1 MRKCLHG
8 RLLQNIPEG
17 RVIFSIFELLSVN
30 YYAMKKMI
38 LILLVAGLAGTIC
51 GQGHSAFLS
60 DPAISPDGSKIA
72 FVYESDLWMADRNGG
87 TAHRITAMT
96 GEESVPRFSPDG
108 KWLVFASTQN
118 GNADVYIMPVDGG
131 TLQQLTWN
139 DGNDYPDSWSWDSK
153 TIYFT
158 SDRFNTFGTYTVP
171 ATGGTPARLFSD
183 NYFDQ
188 AHHVVEI
195 PGSNGQECYFTTSW
209 ESYMFPHRK
218 RYRGEND
225 PDIEFYSKSTG
236 DYKRLT
242 EWEGKD
248 MWPSVDRNGKLWF
261 ASDEGN
267 GEYNLYTFDNGAKRQ
282 MTSFSTSIRR
292 PQVSADGRF
301 VVFARDYRI
310 WTFDVATGQSS
321 PCEINVWSNENLATE
336 IGYNSAGKITDFDV
350 SRDGKKIAFVS
361 RGRMF
366 VSDIT
371 GKFIK
376 EMPTNR
382 GERVQEVR
390 WMKDNESLLYT
401 RTVKGWTNLF
411 TITASAPAAE
421 KQITRY
427 ERTLQNLLVSPDGD
441 KALVNSGDSHIDL
454 IDLKNFNVSG
464 IIKDEFWFRPTRPR
478 FSPDSRYILYSAY
491 RNFEPDIFIY
501 DTREATTHTITSNG
515 VAESDPCW
523 SPDGRYIYLS
533 ADRYNA
539 GFPRGGG
546 VSKLYRIPL
555 YRFSE
560 SLRTDEYDKLFA
572 KKASKDSLKVDIKIE
587 TDGIADRWEQID
599 VKGNSQSSP
608 HVFNV
613 RGKTMVLFNNSPNPR
628 ERVLTKVELSPFD
641 PPKSAAIGDK
651 GFSRLIMTGDKFYA
665 LISGDVHEVKPA
677 EGKAEKIT
685 LSATF
690 SKNLHDEF
698 VQMFY
703 ENWATLAEHFYD
715 LNYHGVNW
723 KEMLSRYEQYLP
735 LVRNRDNLRTIQN
748 DMLGELN
755 SSHLGFS
762 SSGEEARPFYRLQ
775 TNATGIIFSN
785 DDPCVVEGWVKRSPA
800 DLTETPLRGGDRLVA
815 VNGTRVEASVDRD
828 KFFALPQL
836 EKEITLRFDRKGE
849 EYDMT
854 LRPVSSAALKTL
866 LYDSWVAE
874 NRRIV
879 DSLSGGRVAY
889 VYMKDMGTSSLEKF
903 LIDMTGIALGKE
915 ALILDIRNN
924 RGGNVHDDVIK
935 FLSQRP
941 YLEWQARN
949 GKRSPQPNFAP
960 SGGPIILMVNEQSLS
975 DAEMT
980 AAAFRELKL
989 GTIVGTETY
998 RWIIFTSSRMLVDG
1012 SSTRL
1017 PAWGCYD
1024 LEGNDLEIT
1033 GVKPDIYVRTT
1044 FGDMQKGADPQ
1055 LVRAVEEAV
1064 KGIRSRQ

>member
-1 MRKCLHG
+1 MK
-8 RLLQNIPEG
+8 RLFNML
-17 RVIFSIFELLSVN
+17 
-30 YYAMKKMI
+30 M
-38 LILLVAGLAGTIC
+38 LLVITGCISVL
-51 GQGHSAFLS
+51 GQSAFLS
-60 DPAISPDGSKIA
+60 DPAIAPDGSKIV
-72 FVYESDLWMADRNGG
+72 FVYESDLWMADRTGG

-108 KWLVFASTQN
+108 KWLAFSSTQN
-118 GNADVYIMPVDGG
+118 GNADVYIMPVEGG
-131 TLQQLTWN
+131 SLMQLTWH
-139 DGNDYPDSWSWDSK
+139 DGNDLPDSWSWDSK
-153 TIYFT
+153 TVYFT
-158 SDRFNTFGTYTVP
+158 SDRFNTFGAYTVSS
-171 ATGGTPARLFSD
+171 TGGTPARLFSD

-188 AHHVVEI
+188 AHNVIEL
-195 PGSNGQECYFTTSW
+195 PGSNGREWYFTSSW
-209 ESYMFPHRK
+209 ESQMFSHRK

-225 PDIEFYSKSTG
+225 PDIEYFNRNTG
-236 DYKRLT
+236 EYKRLT

-248 MWPSVDRNGKLWF
+248 LWPSVDRNGKLWF

-267 GEYNLYTFDNGAKRQ
+267 AEYNLYTFDNGAKRQ
-282 MTSFSTSIRR
+282 MTTFPTSIRR

-310 WTFDVATGQSS
+310 WTYEVATGQSS
-321 PCEINVWSNENLATE
+321 PCEISVWSNENLATE

-350 SRDGKKIAFVS
+350 SGDGKKIAFVS
-361 RGRMF
+361 RGRLF

-376 EMPTNR
+376 EMPTDR

-401 RTVKGWTNLF
+401 RTVKGWANLF
-411 TITASAPAAE
+411 TISASAPAAE
-421 KQITRY
+421 KQITQY
-427 ERTLQNLLVSPDGD
+427 ERTLQNLLVSPDGE
-441 KALVNSGDSHIDL
+441 KALVNSGDSYIDL
-454 IDLKNFNVSG
+454 IDLKSFNVTG
-464 IIKDEFWFRPTRPR
+464 IIKDEFWFRPTQPR

-491 RNFEPDIFIY
+491 RNFELDIFIY
-501 DTREATTHTITSNG
+501 DTKEARTHTITSNG
-515 VAESDPCW
+515 VAESDPYW
-523 SPDGRYIYLS
+523 SPDGRYIYLN

-539 GFPRGGG
+539 AFPRGAG

-560 SLRTDEYDKLFA
+560 SLRTEEYGKLFA
-572 KKASKDSLKVDIKIE
+572 KKPSKDSLKVDIKIE
-587 TDGIADRWEQID
+587 TDGITDRWEQID
-599 VKGNSQSSP
+599 VKGNDQSSP
-608 HVFNV
+608 HVFTV

-628 ERVLTKVELSPFD
+628 DRVLTKVELSPFE
-641 PPKSAAIGDK
+641 PPKSATIGDK
-651 GFSRLIMTGDKFYA
+651 GFSRLIMAGDKFYA

-677 EGKAEKIT
+677 EGKADKIA

-715 LNYHGVNW
+715 LNYHGVDW
-723 KEMLSRYEQYLP
+723 KAMLSRYEQYLP
-735 LVRNRDNLRTIQN
+735 LLRNRDNLRTIQN

-762 SSGEEARPFYRLQ
+762 SQGDEAKPFYRLQ
-775 TNATGIIFSN
+775 TNATGIIFSS
-785 DDPCVVEGWVKRSPA
+785 DDPYVVNGWVKRSPA
-800 DLTETPLRGGDRLVA
+800 DLTDTPLRPGDRLVA
-815 VNGTRVEASVDRD
+815 VNGTPVVATADRD
-828 KFFALPQL
+828 KFFTLPQL
-836 EKEITLRFDRKGE
+836 EKEITLRFGRKGKE
-849 EYDMT
+849 FDMT
-854 LRPVSSAALKTL
+854 LTPVSSGSLKTL
-866 LYDSWVAE
+866 LYDSWIAE

-889 VYMKDMGTSSLEKF
+889 VCMKDMGTPSLEKF
-903 LIDMTGIALGKE
+903 IIDMTGIALGKE

-924 RGGNVHDDVIK
+924 RGGNVHDDVIR
-935 FLSQRP
+935 FLSQKP

-980 AAAFRELKL
+980 AAAFRQLKL

-998 RWIIFTSSRMLVDG
+998 RWIIFTSGRMLVDG

-1024 LEGNDLEIT
+1024 LEGNDLEVT

-1055 LVRAVEEAV
+1055 LAAAV
-1064 KGIRSRQ
+1064 KEALGALR

>member
-1 MRKCLHG
+1 M
-8 RLLQNIPEG
+8 
-17 RVIFSIFELLSVN
+17 VASFSVN
-30 YYAMKKMI
+30 
-38 LILLVAGLAGTIC
+38 AG
-51 GQGHSAFLS
+51 GQGQSAFLS
-60 DPAISPDGSKIA
+60 DPAISPDGSSIV
-72 FVYESDLWMADRNGG
+72 FVYESDLWMADRTRG

-96 GEESVPRFSPDG
+96 GEESVPRYSPDG
-108 KWLVFASTQN
+108 KWVAFASTQN
-118 GNADVYIMPVDGG
+118 GNADVYIVPCKGG
-131 TLQQLTWN
+131 SVIQLTWR
-139 DGNDYPDSWSWDSK
+139 DSNDYPDSWSWDSK
-153 TIYFT
+153 SVYFT
-158 SDRFNTFGTYTVP
+158 SDRFNTFGAYTVP
-171 ATGGTPARLFSD
+171 VTGGTPARLFSD

-188 AHHVVEI
+188 AHNVIEI
-195 PGSNGQECYFTTSW
+195 PGGNGQEWYFTTSW
-209 ESYMFPHRK
+209 ESQMFSHRK

-225 PDIEFYSKSTG
+225 PDIEYFNRNTG
-236 DYKRLT
+236 EYKRLT

-248 MWPSVDRNGKLWF
+248 LWPSVDRNGKLWF

-267 GEYNLYTFDNGAKRQ
+267 AEYNLYTFDNSLKRQ
-282 MTSFSTSIRR
+282 ATTFPTSIRR

-310 WTFDVATGQSS
+310 WTYDVSSGESS
-321 PCEINVWSNENLATE
+321 PCEISVWSNENLATE
-336 IGYNSAGKITDFDV
+336 IGYNSNGKIIDFDV
-350 SRDGKKIAFVS
+350 SGDGKKIAFVS
-361 RGRMF
+361 RGRLF
-366 VSDIT
+366 VSDIA
-371 GKFIK
+371 GKFIR
-376 EMPTNR
+376 EMPTDR

-390 WMKDNESLLYT
+390 WMKDNESMLYT
-401 RTVKGWTNLF
+401 RTVKGWANLF
-411 TITASAPAAE
+411 TISASEPEAE
-421 KQITRY
+421 NQLTRY
-427 ERTLQNLLVSPDGD
+427 ERTLQNLLVSPDGE
-441 KALVNSGDSHIDL
+441 KALVNSGDSYIDI
-454 IDLKNFNVSG
+454 IDLKSFNVTG
-464 IIKDEFWFRPTRPR
+464 IIQDEFWFRPTQPR
-478 FSPDSRYILYSAY
+478 FSPDSRYILYTAY

-501 DTREATTHTITSNG
+501 DTKEAKTHTITSNG
-515 VAESDPCW
+515 VAESNPCW

-539 GFPRGGG
+539 GFPRGAG

-555 YRFSE
+555 YRFTE
-560 SLRTDEYDKLFA
+560 SLRTEEYGKLFA
-572 KKASKDSLKVDIKIE
+572 KKQAKDSLKVDIKIE
-587 TDGIADRWEQID
+587 TDGISDRWEQIA
-599 VKGNSQSSP
+599 VKGNDQSSP
-608 HVFNV
+608 HLFNV
-613 RGKTMVLFNNSPNPR
+613 KGKTMLLFNNSPNPR

-641 PPKSAAIGDK
+641 PPKSAAIGEK
-651 GFSRLIMTGDKFYA
+651 GFSRLIMAGDKLYA
-665 LISGDVHEVKPA
+665 LISGDVCEVKLA

-715 LNYHGVNW
+715 LNYHGVDW
-723 KEMLSRYEQYLP
+723 KAMLARYEQYLP

-762 SSGEEARPFYRLQ
+762 SQGEEAKPFYRLQ
-775 TNATGIIFSN
+775 TNATGIVFRN
-785 DDPCVVEGWVKRSPA
+785 DDPYVVEGWVKRSPA
-800 DLTETPLRGGDRLVA
+800 DLTDTPLRAGDRLVA
-815 VNGTRVEASVDRD
+815 VNGIPVVGSADRD
-828 KFFALPQL
+828 KFFTLPQL
-836 EKEITLRFDRKGE
+836 EKEITLRFERKE
-849 EYDMT
+849 KEFEMT
-854 LRPVSSAALKTL
+854 LKPVSSSALRTL
-866 LYDSWVAE
+866 LYDSWIAE

-889 VYMKDMGTSSLEKF
+889 VYMKDMGTPSLEKF

-924 RGGNVHDDVIK
+924 RGGNVHDDVIR

-980 AAAFRELKL
+980 AAAFRQLKL

-998 RWIIFTSSRMLVDG
+998 RWIIFTSGRQLVDG

-1024 LEGNDLEIT
+1024 LEGNDLEVT

-1044 FGDMQKGADPQ
+1044 FGDMQKGVDPQ
-1055 LVRAVEEAV
+1055 LVTAV
-1064 KGIRSRQ
+1064 KEALGALR

>member
-1 MRKCLHG
+1 MK
-8 RLLQNIPEG
+8 RLF
-17 RVIFSIFELLSVN
+17 IFLMLL
-30 YYAMKKMI
+30 A
-38 LILLVAGLAGTIC
+38 VAGTVSAQ
-51 GQGHSAFLS
+51 GQSAFLS
-60 DPAISPDGSKIA
+60 DPAISPDGSKIV
-72 FVYESDLWMADRNGG
+72 FVYESDLWFAERTGG
-87 TAHRITAMT
+87 TAHRLTAMT

-108 KWLVFASTQN
+108 KWLAFSSTQN
-118 GNADVYIMPVDGG
+118 GNADLYIMPWEGG
-131 TLQQLTWN
+131 KVVQLTFH
-139 DGNDYPDSWSWDSK
+139 DANDYPDGWSWDSK
-153 TIYFT
+153 TVYFT
-158 SDRFNTFGTYTVP
+158 SDRYNTFGAYTVP
-171 ATGGTPARLFSD
+171 ATGGTPKRLFSD

-188 AHHVVEI
+188 AHHVAEI
-195 PGSNGQECYFTTSW
+195 PGTDGDSFYFTTSW
-209 ESYMFPHRK
+209 ESFMFQHRK

-225 PDIEFYSKSTG
+225 PDIEFYSKSTEE
-236 DYKRLT
+236 YKRLT

-248 MWPSVDRNGKLWF
+248 LWPSVDRNGKLWF
-261 ASDEGN
+261 ASDEFN
-267 GEYNLYTFDNGAKRQ
+267 SEYNLYTFDNGAKRQ
-282 MTSFSTSIRR
+282 LTSFPTSIKR

-310 WTFDVATGQSS
+310 WTYDVARGESS
-321 PCEINVWSNENLATE
+321 LCDISVWSNETLATE
-336 IGYNSAGKITDFDV
+336 IAHNSAGKITDFDV
-350 SRDGKKIAFVS
+350 SGDGKKIAFVS
-361 RGRMF
+361 RGRLF

-371 GKFIK
+371 GKFIR
-376 EMPTNR
+376 EMPNDR

-390 WMKDNESLLYT
+390 WMKDSESLLYT
-401 RTVKGWTNLF
+401 RTVKGWANLF
-411 TITASAPAAE
+411 TVSASAPEAE
-421 KQITRY
+421 KQLTQY
-427 ERTLQNLLVSPDGD
+427 ERTLQNLIISPDGG
-441 KALVNSGDSHIDL
+441 KAVFNSGDSYIDI
-454 IDLKNFNVSG
+454 IDLKSFAVKG
-464 IIKDEFWFRPTRPR
+464 IIKDEFWFRPTQPR
-478 FSPDSRYILYSAY
+478 FSPDGRYILYAAF
-491 RNFEPDIFIY
+491 RNFEQDIFIY
-501 DTREATTHTITSNG
+501 DTKEEKTYAVTNNG
-515 VAESDPCW
+515 VAESDPFW

-539 GFPRGGG
+539 GFPRGTGA
-546 VSKLYRIPL
+546 SKLYRIPL

-560 SLRTDEYDKLFA
+560 SLRTEEYGKLFA
-572 KKASKDSLKVDIKIE
+572 KKPAKDSLKVDIKIE

-613 RGKTMVLFNNSPNPR
+613 RGKTTVLLNNSPNPR
-628 ERVLTKVELSPFD
+628 DRVMTKVELSPFD
-641 PPKSAAIGDK
+641 PPKSAAIGERS
-651 GFSRLIMTGDKFYA
+651 FSRLIMAGDKFYA

-677 EGKAEKIT
+677 EGKADKIT

-690 SKNLHDEF
+690 SKNLHNEF

-715 LNYHGVNW
+715 VNYHGVDW
-723 KEMLSRYEQYLP
+723 KAMRDRYEQYLP

-755 SSHLGFS
+755 SSHLGFNTQ
-762 SSGEEARPFYRLQ
+762 GEEARPYYRMQ
-775 TNATGIIFSN
+775 TNATGIIFRE
-785 DDPCVVEGWVKRSPA
+785 DDPFVVSGWVKSSPA
-800 DLTETPLRGGDRLVA
+800 DLTDTPLKAGDRLVA
-815 VNGTRVEASVDRD
+815 VNGTPVIASADRD
-828 KFFALPQL
+828 KFFTLPQL
-836 EKEITLRFDRKGE
+836 EKEITLRFERNGKE
-849 EYDMT
+849 FDMT
-854 LRPVSSAALKTL
+854 LTPVSSGAFKTL
-866 LYDSWVAE
+866 LYDEWVAE

-889 VYMKDMGTSSLEKF
+889 VYMKDMGTPSLEKF

-935 FLSQRP
+935 FLSQKP

-980 AAAFRELKL
+980 AAAFRQLKL

-998 RWIIFTSSRMLVDG
+998 RWIIFTSARMLVDG

-1024 LEGNDLEIT
+1024 LEGNDLEAT

-1044 FGDMQKGADPQ
+1044 FGDMQKGVDPQ
-1055 LVRAVEEAV
+1055 LSRAVKEAV
-1064 KGIRSRQ
+1064 QATGKGQ